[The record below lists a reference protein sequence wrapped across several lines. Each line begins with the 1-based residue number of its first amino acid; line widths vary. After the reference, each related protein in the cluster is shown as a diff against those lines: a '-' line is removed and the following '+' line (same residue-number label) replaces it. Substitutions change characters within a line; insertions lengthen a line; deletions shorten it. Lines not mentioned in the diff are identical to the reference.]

1 VARERGDATSDPAVV
16 DEGLVQ
22 LMIDYQAGRLD
33 AFESLYAAL
42 ADDVRR
48 FFAASVVD
56 SAAVPDLVQ
65 QTFLEVHRARRTYR
79 PPLPVRPWVFGIAV
93 NVRRRHRRAVVSA
106 GQRRRAPLDAVAEPS
121 SPPKD
126 AIADLSIRRA
136 LAQLPASRRR
146 PWILHHVHGFSFEEI
161 GRRLGIGAD
170 AAKLRSSRAMRALR
184 SLLAGSRGSDDE

>member
-93 NVRRRHRRAVVSA
+93 NVRRRHRRAVGGA
-106 GQRRRAPLDAVAEPS
+106 GPRPRAPRDAGAAPA

>member
-1 VARERGDATSDPAVV
+1 MARERGDATSDPAVV

-42 ADDVRR
+42 AGDVRR

-93 NVRRRHRRAVVSA
+93 NVRRRHRRALVSA
-106 GQRRRAPLDAVAEPS
+106 GQQRRAPLDAGAEPS

-126 AIADLSIRRA
+126 AVADLSIRRA

-146 PWILHHVHGFSFEEI
+146 PWILHHVHGFSFDEI

>member
-126 AIADLSIRRA
+126 AVADLSIRRA

>member
-126 AIADLSIRRA
+126 AVADLSLRRA

>member
-1 VARERGDATSDPAVV
+1 M
-16 DEGLVQ
+16 Q

-42 ADDVRR
+42 AGDVRR

-93 NVRRRHRRAVVSA
+93 NVRRRHRRALVSA
-106 GQRRRAPLDAVAEPS
+106 GQQRRAPLDAGAEPS

-126 AIADLSIRRA
+126 TVADISIRRA

-146 PWILHHVHGFSFEEI
+146 PWILHHVHGFSFDEI

>member
-16 DEGLVQ
+16 EEGLVQ